1 MTVIIEKCPLGWSLF
16 PTRRRSSHGILDNER
31 SQTMMAPH
39 DSGGGQPRE
48 LFAYLTY
55 RDATGAV
62 AWLQHV
68 LGFRLLNRQLDGAT
82 LVHAE
87 LGLGDAVVMVAAADA
102 GYVAPPL
109 RDRSTGGG
117 LYIYVDDV
125 QSLFEDAVD
134 AGAAVVFAPES
145 TEWGT
150 QRCRLLDPEGHEW
163 SFGNYRPGG
172 TS

>member
-1 MTVIIEKCPLGWSLF
+1 MT
-16 PTRRRSSHGILDNER
+16 
-31 SQTMMAPH
+31 APH
-39 DSGGGQPRE
+39 DPGGAQPRE
-48 LFAYLTY
+48 LFAYLIYHDT
-55 RDATGAV
+55 AGAV
-62 AWLQHV
+62 GWLQHV
-68 LGFRLLNRQLDGAT
+68 LGFGLLNRQLDGAA

-117 LYIYVDDV
+117 LYIYVADV
-125 QSLFEDAVD
+125 QSLFDAAVD
-134 AGAAVVFAPES
+134 AGAAVVFAPEP